1 MIYLDTNVF
10 IYAIEQHQKYGK
22 FCEKILLDIESEKLK
37 VSASIIVLVEI
48 LNVLKKIN
56 KILNKER
63 KKQLDIRK
71 NIDAILSLPIIW
83 LDLNFLTIKRAT
95 EYDYD
100 ISGVDYIHTSTMELN
115 SITKIISADK
125 DFDQVD
131 FIQRIDPLEY
141 K

>member
-1 MIYLDTNVF
+1 MVWSWD
-10 IYAIEQHQKYGK
+10 KS
-22 FCEKILLDIESEKLK
+22 ESSRRES
-37 VSASIIVLVEI
+37 V
-48 LNVLKKIN
+48 
-56 KILNKER
+56 ER
-63 KKQLDIRK
+63 KNK
-71 NIDAILSLPIIW
+71 DAVLSLPIVW